1 MHLRGTKPPARR
13 RKTFF
18 KAMVTGRAQVTGSVL
33 DATTS
38 ARIISVAILF
48 LVAVGA
54 LGLTTSEAFYIYNP
68 IVIGHQRVPANEIIA
83 ASQMETWHVVWLQPD
98 RVSASLLAKMPELGA
113 AFVWCGLPADCTIQV
128 TERQPAF
135 EWRQGQVRTWV
146 DAQGVAFPARGQTPD
161 MPVVQVAAGVPAP
174 LPGHQVDAGLVRTMS
189 ALAAV
194 LPEVK
199 SYRFTAERGIEF
211 SDPKGN
217 WPVYIGIGPDAA
229 ERVAMWKGVSTSLAS
244 RSVRPTFVDVRYPTA
259 PFYGR

>member
-1 MHLRGTKPPARR
+1 MNLRRARPPARR
-13 RKTFF
+13 HKTFF
-18 KAMVTGRAQVTGSVL
+18 KAMVAGRTVAASPAL

-38 ARIISVAILF
+38 ARMISVAILF

-68 IVIGHQRVPANEIIA
+68 IVVGNQRVPANEIVA

-98 RVSASLLAKMPELGA
+98 RVSASLLAKMPELGT
-113 AFVWCGLPADCTIQV
+113 AFVWCGLPADCSIQV

-146 DAQGVAFPARGQTPD
+146 DAQGVAFPARGQKPD

-174 LPGHQVDAGLVRTMS
+174 LPGHQVDTGLVQTMS
-189 ALAAV
+189 ALAQV

-199 SYRFTAERGIEF
+199 SYRLTAERGIEF

-217 WPVYIGIGPDAA
+217 WPVYIGVGPDAA
-229 ERVAMWKGVSTSLAS
+229 ERVAMWKAVSANLAS
-244 RSVRPTFVDVRYPTA
+244 RGVRPKFVDVRYPTA